1 MRLSKIKLAGF
12 KSFVDPITIDLS
24 SNLTGIVGP
33 NGCGKSN
40 TIDAVRWVM
49 GESSAKHLRGSSMED
64 VIFNGSSDRKP
75 VGQAFVELIFDN
87 SDASLGGEYAKYS
100 ELAIKRH
107 VSRDGGSKY
116 FFNGTRC
123 RRRDITD
130 IFLGT
135 GLGPRSYAIIEQGM
149 ISRLIEAK
157 PEELRVYLEE
167 AAGIS
172 KYRQR
177 RRETETRIRNT
188 RENLSRLSDLREEVE
203 KHLKQLKRQ
212 SNAAERY
219 TEYKKEQRLFHAE
232 LITLRLNSI
241 HSTLK
246 EQEKNLGEQS
256 ILQQAKIADTR
267 SFESQIE
274 QQRDQHTEAQEKQ
287 NTLQAEF
294 YQVGAEISG
303 LEQTI
308 RHQRETSNR
317 LAQQLTEIDK
327 ELGTGEQH
335 LTEDRQ
341 VLESAVEDL
350 LIKQEQL
357 EESSEQLEEYKL
369 LSEES
374 EEKFSQ
380 WQEKWESLQAAINDP
395 TQNAQV
401 ERSKME
407 QLERQL
413 QQNQQRK
420 ERLKQEV
427 SAFDNSQLTRTLN
440 IQKETIS
447 LAAEEY
453 QLSSAHLEA
462 LTEDSENLDITT
474 REQQSRLS
482 QLRSEKQVLTGRLAS
497 LETLQQAG
505 LGKQSHTVNNW
516 LDKHELQN
524 NKRLA
529 ETIKVKQGWELALE
543 TVLGSHLEA
552 ITIDKLTDVE
562 AKLNEVPAISLSFH
576 SNDSTKDMGVLD
588 NNTLLSKIT
597 NTQGTESLL
606 AGIYCV
612 ENLQEGL
619 QQRSQL
625 SNGESIITRDGI
637 WLSNNWLRLSAA
649 SNEKEGVLSRHKE
662 IETLN
667 AKLIHIEKDLEALEA
682 EFTSNTEQL
691 KEHLAQKTEVQQ
703 QVNEL
708 HRKQSQAENNLRTTQ
723 ERLQQLQGRE
733 ERLASEISELEDQY
747 NDLNEEHE
755 QATKLRNAAVTLLE
769 SLSKEKET
777 LQTQRPELEANLH
790 RHRQQM
796 QELQSAQQQLH
807 MQIESL
813 KQTRQNSEIQISR
826 ADERLSTLRERKE
839 SLLEQKIQE
848 ETPTEDLTEKLEA
861 FVKQRSLTEE
871 QLNTARTERDK
882 IDHEIRTLNEQRIK
896 SEQAVET
903 VRNVIETMKLAWQES
918 SVREKT
924 LHEQLAETDFKLD
937 EIKSQLSDQATVP
950 DHQKKLDDVTQRIQ
964 RLGAI
969 NLAAIDEYKQELER
983 KNYLDD
989 QNDDLTEA
997 LDTLESAIKKI
1008 DKNTRDLF
1016 RETYEKVNQGLQEM
1030 FPRLFGGGK
1039 AHLELTDS
1047 DLLTTGVM
1055 IMAQPPG
1062 KRISNIHI
1070 MSGGEKALTAVA
1082 LVFAIFKL
1090 NPAPFCMLDEVD
1102 APLDEANVGRY
1113 CDLVRH
1119 MSEQIQFIFI
1129 THNKPTMELAE
1140 NLIGVTMRESGVSR
1154 TVSVNVSEA
1163 ASIANG

>member
-12 KSFVDPITIDLS
+12 KSFVDPITIDFS

-87 SDASLGGEYAKYS
+87 NDASLGGEYAKYS
-100 ELAIKRH
+100 ELAIKRQ

-116 FFNGTRC
+116 FFNGSRC

-177 RRETETRIRNT
+177 RRETETRIRHT
-188 RENLSRLSDLREEVE
+188 RENLDRLSDLREEIE

-219 TEYKKEQRLFHAE
+219 TEYKKEQRLLHAE
-232 LITLRLNSI
+232 LITLRLNGI
-241 HSTLK
+241 HSTLE
-246 EQEKNLGEQS
+246 EQEKKLGEQS
-256 ILQQAKIADTR
+256 IQQQAKTADMR

-287 NTLQAEF
+287 NTIQAEF

-308 RHQRETSNR
+308 RHQRETGER
-317 LAQQLTEIDK
+317 LAQQLTEIDN
-327 ELGTGEQH
+327 ELETSEQH

-341 VLESAVEDL
+341 ILESSVEDL

-357 EESSEQLEEYKL
+357 EESTEQFEEYKL

-374 EEKFSQ
+374 EENFSQ
-380 WQEKWESLQAAINDP
+380 WQEKWESLQADINEP

-420 ERLKQEV
+420 ERLTQEV
-427 SAFDNSQLTRTLN
+427 SSFDNSQLTATLN
-440 IQKETIS
+440 SQQDIIS
-447 LAAEEY
+447 FTAEEY
-453 QLSSAHLEA
+453 QLSSARLEA
-462 LTEDSENLDITT
+462 LTESSESLDSNT
-474 REQQSRLS
+474 REQQSSLS
-482 QLRSEKQVLTGRLAS
+482 QLRSEKQAITGRLAS

-505 LGKQSHTVNNW
+505 LGKQSHTINNW
-516 LDKHELQN
+516 LDKHQLRD

-552 ITIDKLTDVE
+552 ITIDKLTDLE
-562 AKLNEVPAISLSFH
+562 AKLDQVPAISLSFH
-576 SNDSTKDMGVLD
+576 SNDPTNSIGELD

-597 NTQGTESLL
+597 DAQGTESLL

-612 ENLQEGL
+612 ANLNEGL

-625 SNGESIITRDGI
+625 SNGESIITKDGI
-637 WLSNNWLRLSAA
+637 WLSNNWLRLSA
-649 SNEKEGVLSRHKE
+649 SSDEKDGVLGRHKE
-662 IETLN
+662 IETLQAQLSN
-667 AKLIHIEKDLEALEA
+667 IEENLVSLEEEL
-682 EFTSNTEQL
+682 TRNTEQL
-691 KEHLAQKTEVQQ
+691 KEHLAQKIESQQ

-708 HRKQSQAENNLRTTQ
+708 HRKQSQAENSLRTTQ

-733 ERLASEISELEDQY
+733 ERLRSEINELEEQY
-747 NDLNEEHE
+747 SELNEEHE
-755 QATKLRNAAVTLLE
+755 EATKRRNAAVTLLE
-769 SLSKEKET
+769 SLSAEKET
-777 LQTQRPELEANLH
+777 LQTQRPELEASLNS
-790 RHRQQM
+790 HRQQM

-826 ADERLSTLRERKE
+826 ADERLITLRQRKE
-839 SLLEQKIQE
+839 NLLEQKMQE
-848 ETPTEDLTEKLEA
+848 ETPSEDLTVKLETL
-861 FVKQRSLTEE
+861 VKQRSVTED
-871 QLNTARTERDK
+871 LLKTARTELDK
-882 IDHEIRTLNEQRIK
+882 IDHEIRSLNEKRII
-896 SEQAVET
+896 SEQAVEA
-903 VRNVIETMKLAWQES
+903 VRNTIEAMKLDWQES

-924 LHEQLAETDFKLD
+924 LHEQLAETDFEL
-937 EIKSQLSDQATVP
+937 EEVKSKLSDDATVAE
-950 DHQKKLDDVTQRIQ
+950 HQNQLDNITQRIQ

-983 KNYLDD
+983 KTYLDE

-1016 RETYEKVNQGLQEM
+1016 RETYDKVNMGLQEM

-1102 APLDEANVGRY
+1102 APLDEANVGRF

-1163 ASIANG
+1163 ADMSKG